1 MIVFEILIFWPVRG
15 IKGLKNI
22 PEGKLTI
29 TSVRCHILR
38 TIKYMIMIFGTLV
51 SHDDTSTCF
60 FHFREILI
68 FLDVIGVIGLKITQN
83 EK

>member
-1 MIVFEILIFWPVRG
+1 
-15 IKGLKNI
+15 
-22 PEGKLTI
+22 
-29 TSVRCHILR
+29 
-38 TIKYMIMIFGTLV
+38 MIMIFGTLV

-68 FLDVIGVIGLKITQN
+68 CLDVSGVIGLKITQN